1 MTGIECSHNQLF
13 VRKPIDKLA
22 VALVLLLCPIWGFQQ
37 VAIKAV
43 AADVPPALQVTLRS
57 LVAALLVFILSRVAM
72 REQWLR
78 NIGWR
83 EGLGIGVLFAAEFL
97 FVAEGL
103 RWTSAAHM
111 AMFLYTAP
119 VFAAIG
125 LHLAALPEER
135 LNRIQ
140 WGGVLLSFAGVATTF
155 LQPSGQGDNQPLWLL
170 GDLMGLCAGAAW
182 GLRTTIVRASKLSE
196 APPTQTLFYQLAVA
210 SVIMLVYTV
219 CSGQMHFKGTPLAW
233 ASLGF
238 QIFAVSFAAYLAW
251 FWLLRRYLATRLS
264 VLTFMT
270 PLFGVLMGVALLDEK
285 ISLSFIV
292 GGAMVFI
299 GVLIVNG
306 QKTPLPVPYTSG
318 KPTVCVTRSP
328 LLLSFTTRERS
339 QR

>member
-1 MTGIECSHNQLF
+1 M
-13 VRKPIDKLA
+13 RKPIDKLA
-22 VALVLLLCPIWGFQQ
+22 VGLVLLLCPIWGFQQ

-57 LVAALLVFILSRVAM
+57 VVAALLVFLLSRFVM
-72 REQWLR
+72 HEQWLR
-78 NIGWR
+78 TIGWR
-83 EGLGIGVLFAAEFL
+83 AGLGIGILFAAEFL

-140 WGGVLLSFAGVATTF
+140 WGGVLLSFAGVAVTF
-155 LQPSGQGDNQPLWLL
+155 LQPSGQGGSQPLWLI

-182 GLRTTIVRASKLSE
+182 GLRTTVVRASKLSE
-196 APPTQTLFYQLAVA
+196 APPTQTLFYQLSVA
-210 SVIMLVYTV
+210 SAIMLLYTV
-219 CSGQMHFKGTPLAW
+219 CSGQAHFNSTPLAW

-285 ISLSFIV
+285 ITFSFVV
-292 GGAMVFI
+292 GGALVFI
-299 GVLIVNG
+299 GVLVVNS
-306 QKTPLPVPYTSG
+306 QKTPIPMPYTTN
-318 KPTVCVTRSP
+318 KPAA
-328 LLLSFTTRERS
+328 
-339 QR
+339 